1 MKLIHQAVQRFERMS
16 RPVAGMRTLTDRP
29 AMDPGSAEDTA
40 VQSADDDAPQ
50 RSVVLDLERLQA
62 EGVLVVPSSRSTQ
75 AEQFRRMKLPLLANL
90 GKPQAASKRMSLIMV
105 TSALPGEGK
114 TYCAINLALSLAAE
128 IDQRVLLVDADV
140 VHPQLAARL
149 GVEAGH
155 GLLDLLR
162 RPSVPLGEVAL
173 GTNVENLALLPSGVP
188 DALTTERLAGAAMQ
202 SLLQR
207 LATRPQGIV
216 VFDAPPLL
224 ATNEA
229 AVLAAQ
235 VGQVLLVVEAS
246 RTPAAAVRRAF
257 DALSERPVVM
267 SVLNKARA
275 PRPVARRGYYNFEA
289 AE

>member
-1 MKLIHQAVQRFERMS
+1 MKLIQEAVQRLEQLS
-16 RPVAGMRTLTDRP
+16 RPGARMPRLSDARG
-29 AMDPGSAEDTA
+29 DPGPDA
-40 VQSADDDAPQ
+40 VRRDADDDTPR

-62 EGVLVVPSSRSTQ
+62 EGVLVVPSTRSTQ
-75 AEQFRRMKLPLLANL
+75 AEQFRRMKRPLLANIRM
-90 GKPQAASKRMSLIMV
+90 PQASSQRLSLIMV

-114 TYCAINLALSLAAE
+114 TYCATNLALSLAAE

-140 VHPQLAARL
+140 VHPQLASRL
-149 GVEAGH
+149 GVEAGA
-155 GLLDLLR
+155 GLLDLLQ
-162 RPSVPLGEVAL
+162 RPSLQLGEVAL
-173 GTNVENLALLPSGVP
+173 GTNVDNLALLPAGAP

-202 SLLQR
+202 RLLQR
-207 LATRPQGIV
+207 LATGPQRIV

-229 AVLAAQ
+229 AVLAGQ

-257 DALSERPVVM
+257 DTLAQHPIVM
-267 SVLNKARA
+267 SVLNKTRA
-275 PRPVARRGYYNFEA
+275 PRPAARLGYYNFES

>member
-1 MKLIHQAVQRFERMS
+1 MKLIQQAAQRLEQLSRSGARMP
-16 RPVAGMRTLTDRP
+16 RLPDAPPG
-29 AMDPGSAEDTA
+29 DPGPDAAGRD
-40 VQSADDDAPQ
+40 ADDDTPR

-62 EGVLVVPSSRSTQ
+62 EGVLVVPSTRSTQ
-75 AEQFRRMKLPLLANL
+75 AEQFRRMKRPLLANIRM
-90 GKPQAASKRMSLIMV
+90 PQASSQRLSLIMV

-114 TYCAINLALSLAAE
+114 TYCATNLALSLAAE

-140 VHPQLAARL
+140 VHPQLASRL
-149 GVEAGH
+149 GVEAGA
-155 GLLDLLR
+155 GLLDLLQ
-162 RPSVPLGEVAL
+162 RPSLQLGEVAL
-173 GTNVENLALLPSGVP
+173 GTNVDNLALLPAGAP

-202 SLLQR
+202 RLLQR
-207 LATRPQGIV
+207 LATGPQRIV

-229 AVLAAQ
+229 VVLAGQ

-257 DALSERPVVM
+257 DTLAERPIVM
-267 SVLNKARA
+267 SVLNKTRA
-275 PRPVARRGYYNFEA
+275 PRPAARLGYYNFES